1 MKRLLVIALLIFVAV
16 PIVAQKEDAPKATE
30 ETEPAPPPP
39 YKPQRPLRSRMY
51 LGGWLGASASS
62 AVDRIEAAPEI
73 GFQITPNIQLGGSLV
88 YRYLN
93 DKRFEPNLTSTDLG
107 GSLFGRYFVY
117 APFFLHLGVEHMSW
131 EYYDPFQS
139 DLIKID
145 ANHTGVLIGPG
156 FALSMGPRAA
166 TYFALLYD
174 LNYDYDG
181 PNPYDEPWVFRIGF
195 GIGL

>member
-1 MKRLLVIALLIFVAV
+1 MKRFLVLALLILVAV
-16 PIVAQKEDAPKATE
+16 PAVAQKEGAPEGTE
-30 ETEPAPPPP
+30 EAEPAPPPP
-39 YKPQRPLRSRMY
+39 YKPKKPLRSRMY
-51 LGGWLGASASS
+51 AGGWLGASLSS

-73 GFQITPNIQLGGSLV
+73 GFQVTPKIQLGGSLV
-88 YRYLN
+88 YRYRN
-93 DKRFEPNLTSTDLG
+93 DKRFEPDLTSTDLG

-117 APFFLHLGVEHMSW
+117 APFFLHLGVEHLTW
-131 EYYDPFQS
+131 EYYDPFQD
-139 DLIKID
+139 DLTKID

-174 LNYDYDG
+174 VNYDNNG